1 MRVAIVCVA
10 PLRSGP
16 VLGGTYS
23 SSLGEALAGRGI
35 EAELWTKKTVEPYAD
50 VKVSIRQVWRP
61 GLMAWLDIVRAVWK
75 FKPDVLHV
83 QYYFFLFGNGASGE
97 ISALLLALSMFLL
110 RTRLVVTLHD
120 VPERERMTQQY
131 LRLHKYH
138 YPAPLV
144 RAGVS
149 AVFSV
154 FGKAAQAVI
163 VHGDRFAQRLIEFG
177 VPVGK
182 IAVIPHMPLLVKRI
196 ERTAARAQLNIR
208 NGACVILFFGYA
220 TGYKGLESLLDAF
233 EILERRKSYVRLIL
247 GAGTRP
253 KFGDTPEY
261 QRYYRRLEARAN
273 SLSSVD
279 FVGFIKPSEL
289 DTYLS
294 AADAGI
300 LPYIE
305 YHGASGPLYYYL
317 AHGCPVLVSRPV
329 AEDLPG
335 FHAGVFE
342 SAPSAI
348 ADMIDRFAGDPA
360 LRTSI
365 AAECSAQGDQAVSN
379 GYLDLTREIYLQAAG
394 APA

>member
-1 MRVAIVCVA
+1 VA

-23 SSLGEALAGRGI
+23 SSLGEALAERGI
-35 EAELWTKKTVEPYAD
+35 EAELWTKRTAEPYAR
-50 VKVSIRQVWRP
+50 VNVPVRQVWRP
-61 GLMAWLDIVRAVWK
+61 GVMAWLDIIRAVWR

-97 ISALLLALSMFLL
+97 ISALLLALGMLFF
-110 RTRLVVTLHD
+110 RTRLVVTVHD

-138 YPAPLV
+138 YPALLV
-144 RAGVS
+144 RAGV
-149 AVFSV
+149 ATVFSL
-154 FGKAAQAVI
+154 FGKTARSII
-163 VHGDRFAQRLIEFG
+163 VHGDRFAQRLVEFG
-177 VPVGK
+177 VPAKK

-196 ERTAARAQLNIR
+196 ERTAARAQLDIR
-208 NGACVILFFGYA
+208 NGTCVILFFGYA

-233 EILERRKSYVRLIL
+233 EILERRKSHVRLIL
-247 GAGTRP
+247 GAGVRP

-261 QRYYRRLEARAN
+261 RRYYRRLEERAR
-273 SLSSVD
+273 SLKSVR
-279 FVGFIKPSEL
+279 FVGFIEPSQL

-300 LPYIE
+300 LPYLE

-317 AHGCPVLVSRPV
+317 AHGCPVLVSRAV

-335 FHAGVFE
+335 LHAGVFE
-342 SAPSAI
+342 SAPAAM
-348 ADMIDRFAGDPA
+348 ADLIDRFAEDQA
-360 LRTSI
+360 VRTSI
-365 AAECSAQGDQAVSN
+365 AAECATQGDQAVSN
-379 GYLDLTREIYLQAAG
+379 GYLELTREIYAQAAG

>member
-23 SSLGEALAGRGI
+23 SSLGEALAERGI
-35 EAELWTKKTVEPYAD
+35 EAELWTKKTAEPYAD
-50 VKVSIRQVWRP
+50 INVPIRQVWRP

-97 ISALLLALSMFLL
+97 ISALLLALSMLLL

-120 VPERERMTQQY
+120 VPEKERMTQQY

-177 VPVGK
+177 VPSGK

-247 GAGTRP
+247 GAGIRP
-253 KFGDTPEY
+253 KSGDTPEY
-261 QRYYRRLEARAN
+261 RRYYRRLEERARGMQY
-273 SLSSVD
+273 VR
-279 FVGFIKPSEL
+279 FVGFIESSQL

-300 LPYIE
+300 LPYLE

-317 AHGCPVLVSRPV
+317 AHGCPVLVSRAV
-329 AEDLPG
+329 AENLPG
-335 FHAGVFE
+335 LHAAVFE
-342 SAPSAI
+342 NSPAAI
-348 ADMIDRFAGDPA
+348 AELIERFAEDQSV
-360 LRTSI
+360 RTSI
-365 AAECSAQGDQAVSN
+365 AAECAMQGDQTVSN